1 MDENPAKLTM
11 TEFGLAVVIES
22 TENEAEKVITVIVP
36 ILAKNMN
43 HELEEGMDENVLVK
57 TGQDDIL
64 NVDED
69 SKESRNS
76 NLKQL
81 SLEMSLSVLTV
92 SEILNISEKG
102 TTT

>member
-1 MDENPAKLTM
+1 MEVNPAKLTM
-11 TEFGLAVVIES
+11 TEFGLAAVIES
-22 TENEAEKVITVIVP
+22 TENEAEKIITVSVP

-43 HELEEGMDENVLVK
+43 HELEEGVDENVLVK

-64 NVDED
+64 TVDED
-69 SKESRNS
+69 SKESRNYEAI
-76 NLKQL
+76 L

-92 SEILNISEKG
+92 SESLNVSEKG

>member
-1 MDENPAKLTM
+1 MEVNPAKLTM
-11 TEFGLAVVIES
+11 TEFGLAAVIES
-22 TENEAEKVITVIVP
+22 TENETEKIITVSVP

-92 SEILNISEKG
+92 SESLNVSEKK